1 MARYLFG
8 FVIAWL
14 ICQTAFTQTLVK
26 RTYWEVKI
34 SEDQNY
40 VVALDAISSVG
51 LHNYIVD
58 GVLEVTETSID
69 TEGTALARFYY
80 IEKLEDT
87 TSPAPGLTEK
97 VQPAIEAAKK
107 AKEALET
114 LAGGEANNPLESKKV
129 TKNYP
134 VTTHAKTIE
143 YRLATKAD
151 VKKIYDSVSKALKEN
166 LTTTQDFSKSDK

>member
-1 MARYLFG
+1 MLRYFLGFLF
-8 FVIAWL
+8 VLLTYSISSAQRL
-14 ICQTAFTQTLVK
+14 
-26 RTYWEVKI
+26 YWEIKI
-34 SEDQNY
+34 SDDQHY
-40 VVALDAISSVG
+40 IVALDAISSIG

-87 TSPAPGLTEK
+87 TSPMPGLTEK
-97 VQPAIEAAKK
+97 VKPALEAAKK
-107 AKEALET
+107 AKETLET

-134 VTTHAKTIE
+134 TTTHAKTIE

-166 LTTTQDFSKSDK
+166 LTTTNDLTKK